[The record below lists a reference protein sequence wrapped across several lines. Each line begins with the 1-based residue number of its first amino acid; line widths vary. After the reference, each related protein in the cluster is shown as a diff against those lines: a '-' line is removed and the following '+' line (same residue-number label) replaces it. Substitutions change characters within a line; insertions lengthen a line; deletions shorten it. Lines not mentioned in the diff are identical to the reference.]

1 MLLAGRWLGQIE
13 IPNCAQWAAAEI
25 YGPFF
30 RLSWA
35 VWTMPLHV
43 WFREQPEKWPWCLS
57 WDPPIPFGGAVIA
70 LIPQA
75 SKRSGFYH
83 RFGLHRGDRCFPREE
98 SYKHG
103 NLGKCCSFPSASV
116 FTAHQFLPA
125 FPLYPGVC
133 DVCKCTFYSML
144 IVFCGKVCLMW
155 GLPSLPEA
163 QLVFKQLKVLSADCV

>member
-1 MLLAGRWLGQIE
+1 MAKLKFQIVLSGQQLKSMVPSFASAGLSGPCHCMCGSGSNQKSGLAVSPGI
-13 IPNCAQWAAAEI
+13 
-25 YGPFF
+25 
-30 RLSWA
+30 
-35 VWTMPLHV
+35 
-43 WFREQPEKWPWCLS
+43 
-57 WDPPIPFGGAVIA
+57 PPIPFGGAVIA

-83 RFGLHRGDRCFPREE
+83 RFGLHRGDRCFPWEE

-144 IVFCGKVCLMW
+144 IVFCGKVCLM
-155 GLPSLPEA
+155 
-163 QLVFKQLKVLSADCV
+163 